1 MLYKLITKKL
11 IYFNLSII
19 ISLFLISLFFK
30 PNLNTRTEY
39 TFEDIFINDNLII
52 INEILS
58 REILEDSKSKEYINI
73 DQLKVFLEKYLQ
85 HLIVEKNDQ
94 VYKNCPTEI
103 TRSYFRDIK
112 IYKFARNI
120 KKFSVEIKYN
130 SLLDNAEKEVKKCFQ
145 VIFIKE
151 LNNYYF
157 DSLHN
162 IKKIIT
168 SLIANDKILLKQ
180 QGNQNQNLI
189 YKIEQRV
196 NAMEYLN
203 SIKYIINPELEIKPI
218 IKKNSV
224 NHIIIYLFVVSFFFT
239 IQAVYI
245 FVKIFFNS
253 KNKIKKNI

>member
-1 MLYKLITKKL
+1 MY
-11 IYFNLSII
+11 
-19 ISLFLISLFFK
+19 
-30 PNLNTRTEY
+30 
-39 TFEDIFINDNLII
+39 
-52 INEILS
+52 
-58 REILEDSKSKEYINI
+58 
-73 DQLKVFLEKYLQ
+73 
-85 HLIVEKNDQ
+85 
-94 VYKNCPTEI
+94 
-103 TRSYFRDIK
+103 
-112 IYKFARNI
+112 
-120 KKFSVEIKYN
+120 
-130 SLLDNAEKEVKKCFQ
+130 
-145 VIFIKE
+145 
-151 LNNYYF
+151 
-157 DSLHN
+157 N

-224 NHIIIYLFVVSFFFT
+224 SHIIIYLFVVLFFFT